1 MNKTIISVLAAGTL
15 VLAACNSDDGGASGV
30 QGEAAQQAI
39 DQAADEG
46 IELDEGCVND
56 LANDLSDEDAQAIV
70 DAGPDGDADLSETGE
85 ATTAELLDCIDPDA
99 LVDLFI
105 QGMLESGEDIDEDC
119 VREALEDI
127 DLTGVINGE
136 DPSTEL
142 ITAVVECT
150 NL

>member
-1 MNKTIISVLAAGTL
+1 MGKTIMSALAAATL

-39 DQAADEG
+39 DEAADEG
-46 IELDEGCVND
+46 VELDEGCVND
-56 LANDLSDEDAQAIV
+56 LAKELSDEDAQAIV
-70 DAGPDGDADLSETGE
+70 DAGPDGDSDLSEAGE
-85 ATTAELLDCIDPDA
+85 ATTAELFSCIDPDA
-99 LVDLFI
+99 LVDLFE
-105 QGMLESGEDIDEDC
+105 GMLESGEDIDEDC
-119 VREALEDI
+119 VREALEGI

-142 ITAVVECT
+142 ITAVVGCT

>member
-1 MNKTIISVLAAGTL
+1 MLRKARDAR
-15 VLAACNSDDGGASGV
+15 NSKRREIKQRS
-30 QGEAAQQAI
+30 EERLKRQQAI

-46 IELDEGCVND
+46 VELDEGCVND
-56 LANDLSDEDAQAIV
+56 LAEDLSDEDAQAIV
-70 DAGPDGDADLSETGE
+70 DAGPDGNPDLSDAGQS
-85 ATTAELLDCIDPDA
+85 TTVELLNCIDPDA

-105 QGMLESGEDIDEDC
+105 EGMLESGEDIDEDC
-119 VREALEDI
+119 MREALEGT

>member
-1 MNKTIISVLAAGTL
+1 MGKTIMSALAAATL

-39 DQAADEG
+39 DEAADEG
-46 IELDEGCVND
+46 VELDEGCVND
-56 LANDLSDEDAQAIV
+56 LAKELSDEDAQAIV
-70 DAGPDGDADLSETGE
+70 DAGPDGDADLSDAGE
-85 ATTAELLDCIDPDA
+85 ATTAELLNCIDPDA

-105 QGMLESGEDIDEDC
+105 EGMLESGEDIDEDC
-119 VREALEDI
+119 VREALEGI

-142 ITAVVECT
+142 VTAVVGCT

>member
-1 MNKTIISVLAAGTL
+1 MRKTILSAAAAATL

-46 IELDEGCVND
+46 VELDEGCVND
-56 LANDLSDEDAQAIV
+56 LAEDLSDEDAQAIV
-70 DAGPDGDADLSETGE
+70 DAGPDGNPDLSDAGQS
-85 ATTAELLDCIDPDA
+85 TTVELLNCIDPDA

-105 QGMLESGEDIDEDC
+105 EGMLESGEDIDEDC
-119 VREALEDI
+119 MREALEGT